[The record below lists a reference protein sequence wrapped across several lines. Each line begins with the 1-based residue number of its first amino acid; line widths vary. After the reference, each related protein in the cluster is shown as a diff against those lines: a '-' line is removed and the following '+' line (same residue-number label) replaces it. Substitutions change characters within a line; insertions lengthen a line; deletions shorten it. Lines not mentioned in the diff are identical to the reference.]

1 MEYLL
6 SDLVEKEAGAQLAV
20 DHGEPAAFFVDKIH
34 GTLRYPPRRVSQ
46 P

>member
-6 SDLVEKEAGAQLAV
+6 SDLAEKETGTQLAV
-20 DHGEPAAFFVDKIH
+20 NDGEPAALVVDKIH
-34 GTLRYPPRRVSQ
+34 GTFRYPPRRKST

>member
-6 SDLVEKEAGAQLAV
+6 SDLAEKEAGTQLSV
-20 DHGEPAAFFVDKIH
+20 DDREPASLVVDKIH
-34 GTLRYPPRRVSQ
+34 GAFDYPPRRFSI

>member
-6 SDLVEKEAGAQLAV
+6 SDLAEKETGTQLAI
-20 DHGEPAAFFVDKIH
+20 DDGEPTGFVVDKIH
-34 GTLRYPPRRVSQ
+34 SSIRYPPRRKST